1 MMSSGLVALRPRW
14 TRRRDGQRSCSI
26 LLFLLLLGR
35 AGSAQVI
42 PIRTVPLPQ
51 GDQFLVYPSN
61 NLGMGGVIIALADS
75 LLDPFTNPAMG
86 ARLGP
91 ARLFGS
97 PAIYNTSQRTGNGAT
112 LPLAALGR
120 MGAWFG
126 GISLAVQQVDGSRDP
141 QQFVA
146 VPVFNRPALPPNGG
160 PFIPSGPA
168 PDFGSHGNQYAFAS
182 LGKAVNGSGLSLGAS
197 VQWSRLHALDGS
209 DLLFPGRQ
217 AMSESGHGLDLRVGL
232 LKDWP
237 GNRSFE
243 ALLLHDRFR
252 LSENVTYLDQ
262 FWDPGLQQF
271 VATPRI
277 ERALDRT
284 ITSGLQLA
292 YQRPLGAS
300 GWRIGWLGNVNLV
313 SQPRISENEIVTL
326 PRDQGHATAADL
338 GMGFSKIRG
347 PATFAIDVL
356 YEPIWSTTWG
366 VAQTSTVTAIGDT
379 LAAGERTVTNRF
391 RFSNVIL
398 RLGVNREV
406 PLAQLEK
413 TVGLQVGLAL
423 RSVSYR
429 LTQNDRVAVTQQTM
443 RSSWV
448 EWAPTWGLSLRFPEF
463 ELRYRGRVTNGM
475 GRPGQNFNVPIGV
488 IAQTGLAPGNII
500 AVPDQTLHLMG
511 VSTITH
517 QVSLS
522 LPLH

>member
-1 MMSSGLVALRPRW
+1 MMSSGLVALRPRRTW
-14 TRRRDGQRSCSI
+14 RRDGQRSCSV
-26 LLFLLLLGR
+26 LLFLLVLAR

-61 NLGMGGVIIALADS
+61 NLGMGGVTIALADS

-86 ARLGP
+86 ARLGQ
-91 ARLFGS
+91 AWLFGS
-97 PAIYNTSQRTGNGAT
+97 PAIYSTSQQTGNGAT
-112 LPLAALGR
+112 LPLAVVGR
-120 MGAWFG
+120 VQGWFG
-126 GISLAVQQVDGSRDP
+126 GMSLAVQQVAGSRQAPQFIAFDP
-141 QQFVA
+141 
-146 VPVFNRPALPPNGG
+146 PVNRG
-160 PFIPSGPA
+160 PFIPTGPPA
-168 PDFGSHGNQYAFAS
+168 EFGSHGNQYAFVS
-182 LGKAVNGSGLSLGAS
+182 LGKIVNGSGLSIGGS

-326 PRDQGHATAADL
+326 PRDQGHATAADV
-338 GMGFSKIRG
+338 GMGFSKMRG

-391 RFSNVIL
+391 RFSNVVL

>member
-1 MMSSGLVALRPRW
+1 MISSGLVALRPRW
-14 TRRRDGQRSCSI
+14 TWRRDGQRSCSV
-26 LLFLLLLGR
+26 LLFLLLLGS

-61 NLGMGGVIIALADS
+61 NLGMGGVSIALPDS
-75 LLDPFTNPAMG
+75 LLDPFRNPALG
-86 ARLGP
+86 ARLGQ

-97 PAIYNTSQRTGNGAT
+97 PAIYSTSQQTGNGAT
-112 LPLAALGR
+112 LPLAAFGR
-120 MGAWFG
+120 VQGWFG
-126 GISLAVQQVDGSRDP
+126 GISLAVQQVDGSSQP

-146 VPVFNRPALPPNGG
+146 VPGGFNRG
-160 PFIPSGPA
+160 PFVPPGTPA
-168 PDFGSHGNQYAFAS
+168 DFGSHGNQYAFAS
-182 LGKAVNGSGLSLGAS
+182 LGKVVNGSGLSIGGS

-217 AMSESGHGLDLRVGL
+217 AMSESGHGLDLRVGI

-243 ALLLHDRFR
+243 ALLVHDRFR
-252 LSENVTYLDQ
+252 MSSDVTYLDQ

-292 YQRPLGAS
+292 YQRPLAAS

-313 SQPRISENEIVTL
+313 SQPHVSENEIVTL
-326 PRDQGHATAADL
+326 PRDQGHATAADV

-347 PATFAIDVL
+347 PATFAVDVL
-356 YEPIWSTTWG
+356 YEPIWSSTWG
-366 VAQTSTVTAIGDT
+366 VAQAPTVTALGDT

-391 RFSNVIL
+391 RFSNVVL
-398 RLGVNREV
+398 RLGVNRDV

-413 TVGLQVGLAL
+413 TVGLQLGLAL

-429 LTQNDRVAVTQQTM
+429 LTQNDRVAATQQTM

-448 EWAPTWGLSLRFPEF
+448 EWSPTWGLSLRFPEF
-463 ELRYRGRVTNGM
+463 ELRYRGRVTNGT
-475 GRPGQNFNVPIGV
+475 GRPNQNFNVPIGV
-488 IAQTGLAPGNII
+488 IAQTDVAPGNII
-500 AVPDQTLHLMG
+500 VVPDPTLHLMG

-517 QVSLS
+517 QISLS

>member
-1 MMSSGLVALRPRW
+1 MMPSGLVALRPRRTW
-14 TRRRDGQRSCSI
+14 RRDGQRSCSV

-61 NLGMGGVIIALADS
+61 NLGMGGVTLALADS
-75 LLDPFTNPAMG
+75 LLDPFRNPAMG
-86 ARLGP
+86 ARLGE

-97 PAIYNTSQRTGNGAT
+97 PAIYSTSQQTGNGAT
-112 LPLAALGR
+112 LPLAAVGR
-120 MGAWFG
+120 VQGWFG
-126 GISLAVQQVDGSRDP
+126 GISLAVQQVDGSHPAP
-141 QQFVA
+141 QVVA
-146 VPVFNRPALPPNGG
+146 FAPPNVSRG
-160 PFIPSGPA
+160 PFVGPGTA
-168 PDFGSHGNQYAFAS
+168 TDFGSHGNQYAFAS
-182 LGKAVNGSGLSLGAS
+182 LGKTVNGSGLSIGGS

-217 AMSESGHGLDLRVGL
+217 EMSETGHGLDLRLGL
-232 LKDWP
+232 VKDWP

-243 ALLLHDRFR
+243 ALVLHDRFR
-252 LSENVTYLDQ
+252 MSEDVTFLDQ

-284 ITSGLQLA
+284 ITTGLQLA
-292 YQRPLGAS
+292 YQRPLAAS

-326 PRDQGHATAADL
+326 PRDQGHATAADV
-338 GMGFSKIRG
+338 GVGFSKIRG

-366 VAQTSTVTAIGDT
+366 VARTPTVTAIGDT

-391 RFSNVIL
+391 RFSNVVL

-448 EWAPTWGLSLRFPEF
+448 EWSPTWGLSLRFPEF
-463 ELRYRGRVTNGM
+463 ELRYRGRVTNGL
-475 GRPGQNFNVPIGV
+475 GRPDQSFNVPIGV
-488 IAQTGLAPGNII
+488 FRLADVAPGNII
-500 AVPDQTLHLMG
+500 VAPDQMLHLMG

>member
-14 TRRRDGQRSCSI
+14 TWRRDGQRSGFV
-26 LLFLLLLGR
+26 LLFLLLLARG
-35 AGSAQVI
+35 GSAQLI

-61 NLGMGGVIIALADS
+61 NLGMGGVTIALADS
-75 LLDPFTNPAMG
+75 LLDPFRNPAMG
-86 ARLGP
+86 ARLGQ

-97 PAIYNTSQRTGNGAT
+97 PAIYSTSQQTGNGAT
-112 LPLAALGR
+112 LPLAAFGR
-120 MGAWFG
+120 VQGWFG

-141 QQFVA
+141 QQVVA
-146 VPVFNRPALPPNGG
+146 LPVFNRG

-168 PDFGSHGNQYAFAS
+168 PDFGSHGNQYVFAS
-182 LGKAVNGSGLSLGAS
+182 LGKAMNGSGLSLGAS

-209 DLLFPGRQ
+209 DLLFPSRQ
-217 AMSESGHGLDLRVGL
+217 AMSESGHGLDLRVGV

-243 ALLLHDRFR
+243 ALVLHDRFR
-252 LSENVTYLDQ
+252 MSSDVTYLDQ

-284 ITSGLQLA
+284 VTSGLQLE
-292 YQRPLGAS
+292 YQRPLAAS

-313 SQPRISENEIVTL
+313 SQPRISQNEIVTL
-326 PRDQGHATAADL
+326 PRDEGHATAADV

-347 PATFAIDVL
+347 PATFAIDLL

-366 VAQTSTVTAIGDT
+366 VAQTSTVTATGDT
-379 LAAGERTVTNRF
+379 LAPGDRTVTNRF
-391 RFSNVIL
+391 RFSNLVL

-448 EWAPTWGLSLRFPEF
+448 EWSPTWGLSLRFPEF

-488 IAQTGLAPGNII
+488 IAQTDLAPGNII
-500 AVPDQTLHLMG
+500 TVPDQTLHLMG

>member
-1 MMSSGLVALRPRW
+1 MMSSGLVALRPRRTW
-14 TRRRDGQRSCSI
+14 RRDGQRSCSI
-26 LLFLLLLGR
+26 LLFLLSLAR

-61 NLGMGGVIIALADS
+61 NLGMGGVTIALADS

-86 ARLGP
+86 ARLGQ
-91 ARLFGS
+91 AWLFGS
-97 PAIYNTSQRTGNGAT
+97 PAIYSTSQQTGNGAT
-112 LPLAALGR
+112 LPLAVLGR
-120 MGAWFG
+120 VQGWFG
-126 GISLAVQQVDGSRDP
+126 GMSLAVQQVDGSRQAPQFIAFDP
-141 QQFVA
+141 
-146 VPVFNRPALPPNGG
+146 PVNRG
-160 PFIPSGPA
+160 PFIPQGPPA
-168 PDFGSHGNQYAFAS
+168 DFGSHGNQYAFAS
-182 LGKAVNGSGLSLGAS
+182 LGKIVNGSGLSIGGS

-243 ALLLHDRFR
+243 ALVLHDRFR
-252 LSENVTYLDQ
+252 MSEDITYLDQ
-262 FWDPGLQQF
+262 FWDPALQQF

-292 YQRPLGAS
+292 YQRPLAAS

-326 PRDQGHATAADL
+326 PRDQGRATAADV

-366 VAQTSTVTAIGDT
+366 VAQTPTVTAIGDT

-391 RFSNVIL
+391 RFSNVVL

-406 PLAQLEK
+406 TLAQLEK

-429 LTQNDRVAVTQQTM
+429 LTQTDHVAVTQQTM

-448 EWAPTWGLSLRFPEF
+448 EWSPTWGLSLRFPEF

-475 GRPGQNFNVPIGV
+475 GRPGQNVNVPIGV
-488 IAQTGLAPGNII
+488 IAQADVAPGNII
-500 AVPDQTLHLMG
+500 VVPDQTLHLMG

>member
-14 TRRRDGQRSCSI
+14 TWRRDGQRSCSV
-26 LLFLLLLGR
+26 LLFLLVLAR

-61 NLGMGGVIIALADS
+61 NLGMGGVTIALADS

-86 ARLGP
+86 ARLGQ

-97 PAIYNTSQRTGNGAT
+97 PAIYSTSQQTGNGAT
-112 LPLAALGR
+112 LPLAAFGR
-120 MGAWFG
+120 AQGWFG
-126 GISLAVQQVDGSRDP
+126 GISLAVQQVDGSRQP
-141 QQFVA
+141 QQFVN
-146 VPVFNRPALPPNGG
+146 PPGVFRPGPFLPPG
-160 PFIPSGPA
+160 PPA
-168 PDFGSHGNQYAFAS
+168 DFGSHGNQYAFAS
-182 LGKAVNGSGLSLGAS
+182 LGKVVNGSGLSLGAS
-197 VQWSRLHALDGS
+197 VQWARLRALDGS

-217 AMSESGHGLDLRVGL
+217 AMSESGHGLDLRVGV

-243 ALLLHDRFR
+243 ALVLHDRFR
-252 LSENVTYLDQ
+252 MSEDVTYLDQ
-262 FWDPGLQQF
+262 FWDPATQQF
-271 VATPRI
+271 VPTSRI

-284 ITSGLQLA
+284 NTSGLHLA
-292 YQRPLGAS
+292 YQRPLAAS
-300 GWRIGWLGNVNLV
+300 GWRIGWLGTVNLV

-326 PRDQGHATAADL
+326 PRDQGHATAADV
-338 GMGFSKIRG
+338 GVGFSKIRG
-347 PATFAIDVL
+347 PGTFAIDVL

-366 VAQTSTVTAIGDT
+366 VAQTPTVTAIGDT
-379 LAAGERTVTNRF
+379 LGAGERTVTNRF
-391 RFSNVIL
+391 RFSNVVL

-429 LTQNDRVAVTQQTM
+429 LSQTDRVALTQQTM

-448 EWAPTWGLSLRFPEF
+448 EWSPTWGLSLRFPEF
-463 ELRYRGRVTNGM
+463 ELRYRGRITNGM
-475 GRPGQNFNVPIGV
+475 GRPGVSSTIVAFGPV
-488 IAQTGLAPGNII
+488 TDMAPGLVI
-500 AVPDQTLHLMG
+500 VSPDPTLHLSG

>member
-14 TRRRDGQRSCSI
+14 TRRRDGQRSCSV

-61 NLGMGGVIIALADS
+61 NLGMGGVTLALADS

-86 ARLGP
+86 ARLGQ
-91 ARLFGS
+91 AWLFGS
-97 PAIYNTSQRTGNGAT
+97 PAIYSTSQQTGNGAT
-112 LPLAALGR
+112 LPLAVLGR
-120 MGAWFG
+120 VQGWFG
-126 GISLAVQQVDGSRDP
+126 GMSLAVQQVEGSREP

-146 VPVFNRPALPPNGG
+146 VPGFNRGPVAPPNGG
-160 PFIPSGPA
+160 PFIPPGPSA
-168 PDFGSHGNQYAFAS
+168 DFGSHGNQYAFAS
-182 LGKAVNGSGLSLGAS
+182 LGKVVNGSGLSIGGS
-197 VQWSRLHALDGS
+197 VLWSRLHALDGS

-217 AMSESGHGLDLRVGL
+217 AMSESGRGLDLRLGL

-243 ALLLHDRFR
+243 ALLLHDQFR
-252 LSENVTYLDQ
+252 LSENITYLDQ

-277 ERALDRT
+277 ELALDRT
-284 ITSGLQLA
+284 ITSGLQVA
-292 YQRPLGAS
+292 YQRPLAAS

-313 SQPRISENEIVTL
+313 TQPRISENEIVTL
-326 PRDQGHATAADL
+326 PRDQGHATAADV
-338 GMGFSKIRG
+338 GVGFSKIRG
-347 PATFAIDVL
+347 PATVGIDLL

-366 VAQTSTVTAIGDT
+366 VAQTRTVTAIGDT
-379 LAAGERTVTNRF
+379 LAAGERTATNRF
-391 RFSNVIL
+391 RFSNVVL

-429 LTQNDRVAVTQQTM
+429 LTQTDHVALTQQTM

-448 EWAPTWGLSLRFPEF
+448 EWSPTWGLSLRFPEF

-488 IAQTGLAPGNII
+488 IAETGNII

>member
-14 TRRRDGQRSCSI
+14 TRRRDGQRSCSV

-61 NLGMGGVIIALADS
+61 NLGMGGVTIALADS

-86 ARLGP
+86 ARLGQV
-91 ARLFGS
+91 RLFGS
-97 PAIYNTSQRTGNGAT
+97 PAIYSTSQQTGNGAT
-112 LPLAALGR
+112 LPLAVMGR
-120 MGAWFG
+120 VQGWFG
-126 GISLAVQQVDGSRDP
+126 GMSFAVQQVAGSRQAPQFIAFDP
-141 QQFVA
+141 
-146 VPVFNRPALPPNGG
+146 PINRG
-160 PFIPSGPA
+160 PFIPQGAPA
-168 PDFGSHGNQYAFAS
+168 DFGSHGNQYAFAS
-182 LGKAVNGSGLSLGAS
+182 LGKIVNGSGLSIGGS

-217 AMSESGHGLDLRVGL
+217 AMSESGRGLDLRVGL

-243 ALLLHDRFR
+243 ALVLHDRFR
-252 LSENVTYLDQ
+252 MTEAVTYLDQ

-284 ITSGLQLA
+284 ITTGLQLA

-313 SQPRISENEIVTL
+313 SQPRIAENEIVTL
-326 PRDQGHATAADL
+326 PRDQGHATAADV

-366 VAQTSTVTAIGDT
+366 VAQTATVTAIGDT

-475 GRPGQNFNVPIGV
+475 GRPGQSFNVPIGFALANV
-488 IAQTGLAPGNII
+488 APGNII
-500 AVPDQTLHLMG
+500 VAPDQTLHLMG